1 MIGTVFNAAAIL
13 IGGIAGLVRSKPLSP
28 ATESFWKIALGVFT
42 VFYGLRLTW
51 IGLNGP
57 LLQVLK
63 QLLIVMMAMS
73 LGKGTGWLLRW
84 QKMSNRLG
92 QIARERLEAGV
103 LGRTPRASEAFKL
116 CSGLFCA
123 APLAIL
129 GAVQEGTSN
138 YFYPLLVKA
147 VMDGLGAMGLV
158 RVLGWGVI
166 CAALPVLVFQGTISL
181 SCALW
186 IGPFLR
192 EHGLLGSFQATGG
205 LLIFSVAL
213 VILNLKKVALADYMP
228 SLIYAPLISWV
239 WR

>member
-1 MIGTVFNAAAIL
+1 M
-13 IGGIAGLVRSKPLSP
+13 
-28 ATESFWKIALGVFT
+28 
-42 VFYGLRLTW
+42 
-51 IGLNGP
+51 
-57 LLQVLK
+57 
-63 QLLIVMMAMS
+63 
-73 LGKGTGWLLRW
+73 
-84 QKMSNRLG
+84 
-92 QIARERLEAGV
+92 
-103 LGRTPRASEAFKL
+103 
-116 CSGLFCA
+116 
-123 APLAIL
+123 
-129 GAVQEGTSN
+129 
-138 YFYPLLVKA
+138 
-147 VMDGLGAMGLV
+147 
-158 RVLGWGVI
+158 I